1 MNLVVIGAQWGD
13 EGKGKIVDFLA
24 QRADLVVRFSGGA
37 NAGHTVVDGE
47 KTYKLHLVPSG
58 VLYRGKRVLLGTGM
72 VIDPEALFRELGEL
86 TAQGVDWEGRVLVSD
101 RAHLVLP
108 RYKQADLDLEKQRR
122 RPIGTTGRG
131 IGVAYALK
139 SHRDGVRVADLFQ
152 PRAWGA
158 LSEED
163 RSFLEPYR
171 GRLAPMVTDVV
182 AFMEQAGRGQVLL
195 EGAQG
200 TMLDLDQGTYPY
212 VSSGTSCASG
222 ASTGAGLG
230 PRAMDAVLGVC
241 KAYTSRVGGGPFPS
255 EFRAERDG
263 DLEGTIRELGREYG
277 VTTGRPRRVGY
288 LDLVALRYA
297 ARTNSLDALALTH
310 LDVYDAMKE
319 IRVCTAYEHEGRRL
333 GHFPASAE
341 TLEEIRPVLESVP
354 GWESPIGGCRDYADL
369 PENARRYVELVERQ
383 VGVPVTIVSVGYR
396 REDTIVRRDPWTR
409 S

>member
-13 EGKGKIVDFLA
+13 EGKGKVVDYLA
-24 QRADLVVRFSGGA
+24 ERADVVVRYSGGA

-58 VLYRGKRVLLGTGM
+58 ILYAGKRVLLGSGM
-72 VIDPEALFRELGEL
+72 VIDPEALFRELDEL
-86 TAQGVDWEGRVLVSD
+86 TSQGVDWGGRVLVSD
-101 RAHLVLP
+101 RSHLVLP
-108 RYKQADLDLEKQRR
+108 RYKETDLQMERQRR
-122 RPIGTTGRG
+122 NPIGTTGRG

-139 SHRDGVRVADLFQ
+139 SHRDGIRVADLFQ
-152 PRAWGA
+152 ARAWGA
-158 LSEED
+158 LDEAD
-163 RSFLEPYR
+163 RAFLGPFR
-171 GRLAPMVTDVV
+171 DRLGPMVTDVV
-182 AFMEQAGRGQVLL
+182 PFMEDAERGNVLF

-200 TMLDLDQGTYPY
+200 TMLDLDLGTYPY

-255 EFRAERDG
+255 EFRSERDG
-263 DLEGTIRELGREYG
+263 ELEGTIRELGREYG

-297 ARTNSLDALALTH
+297 CRTNSVDALAMTH
-310 LDVYDAMKE
+310 LDVYDSMQE
-319 IRVCTAYEHEGRRL
+319 IRVCIAYEQAGKRL
-333 GHFPASAE
+333 AHFPASAE
-341 TLEEIRPVLESVP
+341 TLEEVQPVLETLP
-354 GWESPIGGCRDYADL
+354 GWGRPIGGCRTWRSLPAD
-369 PENARRYVELVERQ
+369 ARRYVEFVEQR
-383 VGVPVTIVSVGYR
+383 VGVPVTVVSVGYR
-396 REDTIVRRDPWTR
+396 REDTIVRKDPWTR